1 MSGVMSN
8 VLIVSYH
15 HIINKKM
22 NIIFAYMVR
31 TDKVREV
38 VAIGEAAGGATGGI
52 VDAIG
57 RRVGACGGRQVI
69 VVATV
74 NQRVPEHKES
84 ASTFNTLCVDEKCH
98 HHQGEDHEDHSH
110 S

>member
-38 VAIGEAAGGATGGI
+38 VAIGEATSGATGGI
-52 VDAIG
+52 VDAVR
-57 RRVGACGGRQVI
+57 RRVSACCGWQVI

-74 NQRVPEHKES
+74 NQ
-84 ASTFNTLCVDEKCH
+84 
-98 HHQGEDHEDHSH
+98 
-110 S
+110 

>member
-1 MSGVMSN
+1 MCYIYIC
-8 VLIVSYH
+8 VLL
-15 HIINKKM
+15 
-22 NIIFAYMVR
+22 